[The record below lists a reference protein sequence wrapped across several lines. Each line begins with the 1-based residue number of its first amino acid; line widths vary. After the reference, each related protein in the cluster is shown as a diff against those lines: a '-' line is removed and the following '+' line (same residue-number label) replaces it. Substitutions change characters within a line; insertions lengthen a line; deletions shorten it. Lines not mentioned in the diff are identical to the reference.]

1 MILTNASMSLSLN
14 FLIIKKKLF
23 NAVEKI
29 VIWQHLYTVACQKNK
44 TVLQAQGRK

>member
-14 FLIIKKKLF
+14 FLIIKKNF